1 MNNSPSPHQLWY
13 AKPASTWNEA
23 LPLGN
28 GRLGAMVFGR
38 PDHEI
43 IQLNEDTLWSGHRRD
58 GDNPNANAVLPQVR
72 EALFAGQW
80 DKTDDLMRKMQGL
93 FSESYMPMADL
104 ELVHAFAEP
113 PTDYRRELDLGTAVH
128 LTKFRVHQVEMEHEV
143 LISHPAQVM
152 AVRISASHRTS
163 ISFKVRLTSQLQ
175 HKPTANDHR
184 LLLNGRAPSSVR
196 PNYLGGN
203 DAVSYDPAVGMTF
216 SVGLDVRAEGGE
228 VSKDGEWLVV
238 HEADAVTL
246 ILASGTSFKDYLH
259 PNEIDPEA
267 EVISRLNREKASY
280 ADIRAAH
287 LRDYQP
293 LYRRVDLEVGPGK
306 LFVPTDDRLRHFA
319 DGNDPA
325 LAALVFQFGRY
336 LMITGS
342 RPGTEA
348 LNLQGIWNR
357 EIRPPWSSNYTTNIN
372 TQMNYWP
379 TETANLAEC
388 HEPLFNLIKGLAE
401 SGRQTARTNYSARG
415 WCAHHNA
422 DVWRQTWPVGEGNGD
437 PVWAN
442 WPMAGPWLC
451 QHLWEH
457 YQFSLDLN
465 FLKNDALPLMI
476 GAAEFCLDWLIP
488 DPRDPKGRLVT
499 APSVSPELGFI
510 TPTGNRVSTGIG
522 ATMDLAIIRDLFHAL
537 VQAGRILDLE
547 HPVIT
552 EIKVALPKILP
563 YQIGSRGQLQEWAD
577 DYLETEVHH
586 RHVSHL
592 LGAYP
597 GSEITPL
604 STPTLAKAVR
614 QTLDIRGDEAT
625 GWAMGWRLCL
635 WARLRDS
642 KRTVGMINRLV
653 RLVETE
659 GTNYGGGGG
668 IYPNLFDAHPPF
680 QIDGNFG
687 FTAGVIEMLLQS
699 HEGVLDLLPALPI
712 EWPNGR
718 VSGIRARGGLTVAIE
733 WKNGLLTRAE
743 VKSSRSTS
751 TKVRRPGVETLETLV
766 IQAGETRIIQ

>member
-1 MNNSPSPHQLWY
+1 MNNSPSPHHLWY
-13 AKPASTWNEA
+13 AKPATTWNEA

-38 PDHEI
+38 PDHEL

-58 GDNPNANAVLPQVR
+58 GDNPGAKAILPEVR
-72 EALFAGQW
+72 EALFAGKW
-80 DKTDDLMRKMQGL
+80 DQTDDLMRKMQGL

-104 ELVHAFAEP
+104 ELVHTHPEP
-113 PTDYRRELDLGTAVH
+113 PTDYKRELDLDTAIH
-128 LTKFRVHQVEMEHEV
+128 LTRFRVHQVEMEHEV
-143 LISHPAQVM
+143 LVSHPAQVM

-175 HKPTANDHR
+175 HTATANDHR
-184 LLLNGRAPSSVR
+184 ILLTGRAPSSVR

-203 DAVSYDPAVGMTF
+203 DAVSYDPAIGTTF
-216 SVGLDVRAEGGE
+216 AVGLDVRAEGGE

-259 PNEIDPEA
+259 PNANDPVA
-267 EVISRLNREKASY
+267 EVTSRLNREKASY

-293 LYRRVDLEVGPGK
+293 LYRRVNLEVGPGK
-306 LFVPTDDRLRHFA
+306 LSVPTDDRIRQFA

-401 SGRQTARTNYSARG
+401 SGRNTAKTNYGARG

-422 DVWRQTWPVGEGNGD
+422 DVWRQTWPVGESNGD

-457 YQFSLDLN
+457 YQFSGDQE
-465 FLKNDALPLMI
+465 FLRNDALPLMI

-510 TPTGNRVSTGIG
+510 APTGKHVSTGIG

-537 VQAGRILDLE
+537 VRAGRELNLD
-547 HPVIT
+547 HPVIE
-552 EIKVALPKILP
+552 EIKATLPKILP

-604 STPTLAKAVR
+604 ATPTLAKAVR

-642 KRTVGMINRLV
+642 KRAAGMINRLV
-653 RLVETE
+653 RLVETD
-659 GTNYGGGGG
+659 GTKYAGGGG
-668 IYPNLFDAHPPF
+668 IYPNLLDAHPPF

-687 FTAGVIEMLLQS
+687 FTAGVIEMLVQS
-699 HEGVLDLLPALPI
+699 HEGVLDLLPALPA
-712 EWPNGR
+712 EWPKGK
-718 VSGIRARGGLTVAIE
+718 VSGIRARGGFTVSAE
-733 WKNGLLTRAE
+733 WDNGHLVRVEIHAARAA
-743 VKSSRSTS
+743 S
-751 TKVRRPGVETLETLV
+751 TKIRRPGVESLQTLV
-766 IQAGETRIIQ
+766 LQAGEISIIQ